1 MFLPAFF
8 FWVVGVKCPTSAP
21 WFARL
26 VAQRRWDNVVLESG
40 NVPATGLLCS
50 RSIRRN
56 FVDLVC
62 HFIYPKGGCSGKP
75 LNFPSNAGS

>member
-1 MFLPAFF
+1 MILSVSFI
-8 FWVVGVKCPTSAP
+8 WVVGVKCPTFAA

-26 VAQRRWDNVVLESG
+26 VARRRWDKVVLESG
-40 NVPATGLLCS
+40 NISAPGLLCS

-62 HFIYPKGGCSGKP
+62 HFIHLKGGCSGKP
-75 LNFPSNAGS
+75 LNPGNARC